1 MKQILFAWVLV
12 ISFHSAFS
20 QPREKGGNSNEKNVF
35 SPVKEYG
42 IAYYP
47 FERVLLHAD
56 ALKMYA
62 MSNGYDT
69 AYAFIINMGMKSSAR
84 RFFIVNL
91 RSMCVEKSGLV
102 AHGKGDE
109 KVYSGNRQ
117 YSNRQ
122 GSNCTS
128 LGKYKIGKSYTGF
141 FGLAFKLHGL
151 ESSNSKANERNIVLH
166 SMHCIPET
174 PGDKPICLSEGC
186 PAVSDSFLPEIER
199 IISNAKQPVL
209 LYIYDST
216 VPSKTGEKVNPKN

>member
-1 MKQILFAWVLV
+1 MI
-12 ISFHSAFS
+12 
-20 QPREKGGNSNEKNVF
+20 EN
-35 SPVKEYG
+35 G
-42 IAYYP
+42 IVYYP

-62 MSNGYDT
+62 MTKGYDT
-69 AYAFIINMGMKSSAR
+69 GYAFIINMGMKSSTK

-117 YSNRQ
+117 YSNRE

-128 LGKYKIGKSYTGF
+128 LGKYKIGKSYNGF
-141 FGLAFKLHGL
+141 FGLAYKLDGL
-151 ESSNSKANERNIVLH
+151 EWSNSKAKERNIVLH

-174 PGDKPICLSEGC
+174 PGDFPICLSEGC
-186 PAVSDSFLPEIER
+186 PAVSDSFLPEIKR
-199 IISNAKQPVL
+199 IIDLADRPVL

-216 VPSKTGEKVNPKN
+216 NPGIPVAKADKN